1 MASREQT
8 APSRHAALEEART
21 ALLADR
27 DELRAAQD
35 LLRRAA
41 RAHDVAV
48 RDARRRVEEAR
59 RGGEGG
65 GAGADVEAAEGAL
78 GEALSAQ
85 RGVED
90 ARPLLHR
97 LDGLLDDGESVLEMA
112 PGVSAGH
119 DGIVVATERRVLFLA
134 LRRTVVFEYADVT
147 GVAAKGRWFGGR
159 LLVSAAG
166 GRLVV
171 SGLAA
176 ERAGELAGVVR
187 ERLGVGERAGG

>member
-1 MASREQT
+1 MRSSQQD
-8 APSRHAALEEART
+8 APSRHEALEAART

-35 LLRRAA
+35 VLRRAA
-41 RAHDVAV
+41 RAHAVAV

-134 LRRTVVFEYADVT
+134 LRRTVVFGYAEVT
-147 GVAAKGRWFGGR
+147 AVAAKGRWFGGR
-159 LLVSAAG
+159 LTVSATG

-176 ERAGELAGVVR
+176 ARAGELAAVVR
-187 ERLGVGERAGG
+187 ERLGVGGRAGG